1 MMSERL
7 DAVTIPKWGI
17 EMTHGTIV
25 AWHKKVGDTVA
36 AGEDIVDIETDK
48 IVNSFEARTS
58 GTLVRILAEI
68 GAELPVGQLI
78 GVIAPELVPE
88 AAVDAFV
95 AAQGAAVV
103 KAAVGGAR
111 CGGSPRDLGGVFRH
125 RRENLPGIASQARE
139 RGSQCGT
146 GDRDRAQVAGLS
158 KKMSTARSADSSAA
172 SETQAAGKP
181 LSSQQ
186 ATVARK
192 LSHAQSTLPLYHV
205 SLDVDV
211 GAAMASLTAAPQDV
225 AGTINDLIIVA
236 VQHALVGQPELNKT
250 FDGERITSITGQPVG
265 LAVATE
271 RSRCVFA
278 PVVQTTVETPFC
290 RAGELKTRDLI
301 GRARAGQ
308 IKAED
313 AASAAITISN
323 LGMYGVK
330 AFTAMVT
337 PPQVMVLSV
346 GAIRQVPAFDSEGA
360 VVAQSI
366 MTLTLGSDHRVING
380 AQAATFLGAIAQ
392 WLQQGAVVGR
402 ASTLRADIELPVTRL
417 CRFERHGV
425 EDIVDFTLWGEIGH
439 RAFS

>member
-1 MMSERL
+1 MSERL

-36 AGEDIVDIETDK
+36 AGEEIVDIETDK

-95 AAQGAAVV
+95 AAQGAAVAETAV
-103 KAAVGGAR
+103 GEPDAAAVPATSVASS
-111 CGGSPRDLGGVFRH
+111 GSTVKISPAL
-125 RRENLPGIASQARE
+125 RRKLESAGLSAE
-139 RGSQCGT
+139 
-146 GDRDRAQVAGLS
+146 QVAGTGPGGRIVKEDVDRALS
-158 KKMSTARSADSSAA
+158 DSSAT
-172 SETQAAGKP
+172 SEAVPSKP
-181 LSSQQ
+181 LSAQQ

-192 LSHAQSTLPLYHV
+192 LSNAQSTVPLYHV

-211 GAAMASLTAAPQDV
+211 GAAMSSLAKDPQDA

-236 VQHALVGQPELNKT
+236 VQHALLGQPELNKT

-271 RSRCVFA
+271 NHVVFA
-278 PVVQTTVETPFC
+278 PVVQTTVETPFS
-290 RAGELKTRDLI
+290 ELVAQTRDLI
-301 GRARAGQ
+301 GRTRAGQ
-308 IKAED
+308 IRAED
-313 AASAAITISN
+313 AAPAAITISN
-323 LGMYGVK
+323 LGMYSVS

-346 GAIRQVPAFDSEGA
+346 GAIRRVPAFDAQGA

-380 AQAATFLGAIAQ
+380 AQAATFLGATAQ
-392 WLQQGAVVGR
+392 WLQTTP
-402 ASTLRADIELPVTRL
+402 S
-417 CRFERHGV
+417 
-425 EDIVDFTLWGEIGH
+425 
-439 RAFS
+439 